1 MVFNERFLT
10 PMGLRD
16 SKKRSKFVSRW
27 KNRHFVSSFK
37 YAVEGL
43 VTAYREE
50 RNLRFHVGSVILVV
64 IMGCLFHVSANEWL
78 WLLLSIFFV
87 LQARSGIRRLK
98 MPLTSP
104 VNIKASLGKKGQG
117 YRCGRGAF
125 GSRVF
130 NDCRCDCFCAENLA
144 AAVLD

>member
-27 KNRHFVSSFK
+27 KNRHFGSSFK

-64 IMGCLFHVSANEWL
+64 IMGFLFHVSANEWL

-87 LQARSGIRRLK
+87 LASEVWNTAIENAVDLASNYEK
-98 MPLTSP
+98 HPLAK
-104 VNIKASLGKKGQG
+104 KAKDTAAGGVL
-117 YRCGRGAF
+117 
-125 GSRVF
+125 
-130 NDCRCDCFCAENLA
+130 LA
-144 AAVLD
+144 AVFSMIVGAIVFVPKIWQLLF

>member
-1 MVFNERFLT
+1 M
-10 PMGLRD
+10 
-16 SKKRSKFVSRW
+16 FVSRW

-87 LQARSGIRRLK
+87 LASEVWNTAIENAVDLASGYK
-98 MPLTSP
+98 KHPLAK
-104 VNIKASLGKKGQG
+104 KAKDTAAGGVL
-117 YRCGRGAF
+117 
-125 GSRVF
+125 
-130 NDCRCDCFCAENLA
+130 LA
-144 AAVLD
+144 AVFSMIVGAIVFVPKIWQLLF

>member
-1 MVFNERFLT
+1 MT

-16 SKKRSKFVSRW
+16 SKKRSKFVNRW

-64 IMGCLFHVSANEWL
+64 IMGCLFRVSVNEWL

-87 LQARSGIRRLK
+87 LASEIWNTAIENAVDLASEYK
-98 MPLTSP
+98 KHSLAK
-104 VNIKASLGKKGQG
+104 KAKDTAAGGVL
-117 YRCGRGAF
+117 
-125 GSRVF
+125 
-130 NDCRCDCFCAENLA
+130 LA
-144 AAVLD
+144 AVFSVIVGAIVFVPKIWQLLF

>member
-10 PMGLRD
+10 PMGLRG

-27 KNRHFVSSFK
+27 KNRHFGSSFK

-87 LQARSGIRRLK
+87 LASEVWNTAIENAVDLASNYEK
-98 MPLTSP
+98 HPLAK
-104 VNIKASLGKKGQG
+104 KAKDTAAGGVL
-117 YRCGRGAF
+117 
-125 GSRVF
+125 
-130 NDCRCDCFCAENLA
+130 LA
-144 AAVLD
+144 AVFSMIVGAVVFVPKIWQLLF

>member
-1 MVFNERFLT
+1 MT

-16 SKKRSKFVSRW
+16 SKKRSKFVNRW

-64 IMGCLFHVSANEWL
+64 IMGCLFRISVNEWL

-87 LQARSGIRRLK
+87 LASEIWNTAIENAVDLASEYK
-98 MPLTSP
+98 KHPLAK
-104 VNIKASLGKKGQG
+104 KAKDTAAGGVL
-117 YRCGRGAF
+117 
-125 GSRVF
+125 
-130 NDCRCDCFCAENLA
+130 LA
-144 AAVLD
+144 AVFSVIVGAIVFVPKIWQLLF

>member
-50 RNLRFHVGSVILVV
+50 RNLRFHVCSVILVV

-87 LQARSGIRRLK
+87 LASEVWNTAIENAVDLASEYK
-98 MPLTSP
+98 KHPLAK
-104 VNIKASLGKKGQG
+104 KAKDTAAGGVL
-117 YRCGRGAF
+117 
-125 GSRVF
+125 
-130 NDCRCDCFCAENLA
+130 LA
-144 AAVLD
+144 AVFSMIVGAIVFVPKIWQLLF

>member
-27 KNRHFVSSFK
+27 KNRHFCSSLK

-43 VTAYREE
+43 VTAYHEE

-87 LQARSGIRRLK
+87 LASEVWNTAIENAVDLASNYEK
-98 MPLTSP
+98 HPLAK
-104 VNIKASLGKKGQG
+104 KAKDTAAGGVL
-117 YRCGRGAF
+117 
-125 GSRVF
+125 
-130 NDCRCDCFCAENLA
+130 LA
-144 AAVLD
+144 AVFSMIVGAIVFVPKIWQLLF

>member
-50 RNLRFHVGSVILVV
+50 RNLLSDFGRNHGVFVPCFGKRVALAFIEH
-64 IMGCLFHVSANEWL
+64 LFC
-78 WLLLSIFFV
+78 F
-87 LQARSGIRRLK
+87 
-98 MPLTSP
+98 
-104 VNIKASLGKKGQG
+104 GK
-117 YRCGRGAF
+117 RGLEY
-125 GSRVF
+125 G
-130 NDCRCDCFCAENLA
+130 D
-144 AAVLD
+144 

>member
-1 MVFNERFLT
+1 MLFRS
-10 PMGLRD
+10 RD
-16 SKKRSKFVSRW
+16 RKKRSKFVSRW

-87 LQARSGIRRLK
+87 LASEVWNTAIENAVDLASEYK
-98 MPLTSP
+98 KHPLAK
-104 VNIKASLGKKGQG
+104 KAKDTAAGGVL
-117 YRCGRGAF
+117 
-125 GSRVF
+125 
-130 NDCRCDCFCAENLA
+130 LA
-144 AAVLD
+144 AVFSMIVGAIVFVPKIWQLLF

>member
-16 SKKRSKFVSRW
+16 SKKRSKFVSRR
-27 KNRHFVSSFK
+27 KNRHFVSSVK
-37 YAVEGL
+37 DGIEGW

-87 LQARSGIRRLK
+87 LASEVWNTAIENAVDLASEYK
-98 MPLTSP
+98 EHPLAK
-104 VNIKASLGKKGQG
+104 KAKDTAAGGVL
-117 YRCGRGAF
+117 
-125 GSRVF
+125 
-130 NDCRCDCFCAENLA
+130 LA
-144 AAVLD
+144 AVFSMIVGAIVFVPKIWQLLF

>member
-1 MVFNERFLT
+1 
-10 PMGLRD
+10 MGLRD
-16 SKKRSKFVSRW
+16 SKKRSKFVNRW

-64 IMGCLFHVSANEWL
+64 IMGCLFRISANEWL

-87 LQARSGIRRLK
+87 LASEIWNTAIENAVDLASK
-98 MPLTSP
+98 YKKHPLAK
-104 VNIKASLGKKGQG
+104 KAKDTAAGGVL
-117 YRCGRGAF
+117 
-125 GSRVF
+125 
-130 NDCRCDCFCAENLA
+130 LA
-144 AAVLD
+144 AMFSVIVGAIIFVPKIWQLLF

>member
-1 MVFNERFLT
+1 MVFSERFLT

-27 KNRHFVSSFK
+27 KNRHFCSSLK

-43 VTAYREE
+43 VTAYHEE

-64 IMGCLFHVSANEWL
+64 IMGCLFHVSVNEWI

-87 LQARSGIRRLK
+87 LASEVWNTAIENAVDLASNYEK
-98 MPLTSP
+98 HPLAK
-104 VNIKASLGKKGQG
+104 KAKDTAAGGVL
-117 YRCGRGAF
+117 
-125 GSRVF
+125 
-130 NDCRCDCFCAENLA
+130 LA
-144 AAVLD
+144 AVFSMIVGAIVFVPKIWQLLF

>member
-1 MVFNERFLT
+1 MT

-16 SKKRSKFVSRW
+16 SKKRSKFVNRW

-64 IMGCLFHVSANEWL
+64 IMGCLFRVSVNEWL

-87 LQARSGIRRLK
+87 L
-98 MPLTSP
+98 TSEIWNTAIENA
-104 VNIKASLGKKGQG
+104 VDLASEYKKHSLAKKAKDTAAGGVL
-117 YRCGRGAF
+117 
-125 GSRVF
+125 
-130 NDCRCDCFCAENLA
+130 LA
-144 AAVLD
+144 AVFSVIVGAIVFVPKIWQLLF